1 MNSRICNCAECRAKR
16 NGFAG
21 EAEMARLRGQFVRP
35 APSPAPRR
43 ASHAA
48 GRPLQTSGRWARRG
62 RVIVLYDA

>member
-35 APSPAPRR
+35 APSPTLPQAGHR
-43 ASHAA
+43 AA
-48 GRPLQTSGRWARRG
+48 RPLQTSGRWARRG